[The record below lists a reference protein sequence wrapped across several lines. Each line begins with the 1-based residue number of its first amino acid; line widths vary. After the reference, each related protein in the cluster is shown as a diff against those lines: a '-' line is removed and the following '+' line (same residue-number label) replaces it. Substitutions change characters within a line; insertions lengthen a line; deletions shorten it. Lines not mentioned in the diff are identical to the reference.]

1 MSEYNFKTKQ
11 ELYLKSQVQ
20 MRFIVTIF
28 LLNFFIANAFAQTTF
43 DDNIRPA
50 DAVAANYVP
59 LLHHKRVALIINQT
73 SVVGDSS
80 LLDMLLNRG
89 INVLKIFV
97 PEHGFRGNE
106 DAGAHVDNSTDS
118 ATRLPIISLYGNH
131 KKPKP
136 EDLADVDVVVY
147 DLQDVGVRFYT
158 YISTLEYCMEACAEN
173 NKQLMVLDRPN
184 PNGFYV
190 DGPVLEP
197 DQKSFVGMQAIPV
210 VYGMTCGEYAGMLAG
225 ERLFNKAAD
234 VDLKVI
240 KCTHYEHSKK
250 YRLPVAP
257 SPNLKTMT
265 AIYSYPSLCLFEGTQ
280 VSVGRGTGRPF
291 EQYGCPEF
299 EGKYTYSFMPVSGPG
314 ARKPPYENKTCY
326 GETTGENP
334 EEVLKKLDYK
344 MNLDWLRK
352 AYDAY
357 PDKDKFFT
365 AFFTKLCGTKA
376 IEEMIKKGT
385 DEQTIRDSWK
395 NKIRDFKKIRR
406 KYLFYKDFE

>member
-1 MSEYNFKTKQ
+1 
-11 ELYLKSQVQ
+11 

-50 DAVAANYVP
+50 DAVPGNYVP
-59 LLHHKRVALIINQT
+59 FLQHKRVALIINQT

-80 LLDMLLNRG
+80 LLDMLINRG
-89 INVLKIFV
+89 INVVKIFV

-173 NKQLMVLDRPN
+173 NRQFIVLDRPN

-197 DQKSFVGMQAIPV
+197 GQKSFVGMQAIPV
-210 VYGMTCGEYAGMLAG
+210 V
-225 ERLFNKAAD
+225 
-234 VDLKVI
+234 
-240 KCTHYEHSKK
+240 
-250 YRLPVAP
+250 
-257 SPNLKTMT
+257 
-265 AIYSYPSLCLFEGTQ
+265 
-280 VSVGRGTGRPF
+280 
-291 EQYGCPEF
+291 
-299 EGKYTYSFMPVSGPG
+299 
-314 ARKPPYENKTCY
+314 
-326 GETTGENP
+326 
-334 EEVLKKLDYK
+334 
-344 MNLDWLRK
+344 
-352 AYDAY
+352 
-357 PDKDKFFT
+357 
-365 AFFTKLCGTKA
+365 
-376 IEEMIKKGT
+376 
-385 DEQTIRDSWK
+385 
-395 NKIRDFKKIRR
+395 
-406 KYLFYKDFE
+406 